1 MKILSLV
8 YWRLRMKFDKK
19 IYRIEKMREEL
30 LSGFFM
36 SGNGKIK
43 YEHIKR
49 KKIINK
55 SRVEE

>member
-1 MKILSLV
+1 
-8 YWRLRMKFDKK
+8 MKFDKK